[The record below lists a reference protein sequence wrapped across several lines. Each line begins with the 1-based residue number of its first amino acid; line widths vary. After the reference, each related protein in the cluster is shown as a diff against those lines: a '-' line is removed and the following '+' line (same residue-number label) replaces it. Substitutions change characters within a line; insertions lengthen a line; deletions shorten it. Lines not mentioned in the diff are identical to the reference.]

1 MRIGEACRAAAAQ
14 LRAAGVPDPA
24 WDSGQLMSRVTGLA
38 PLMARLSEREL
49 TAEEAAAFDA
59 LVQRRL
65 QREPLQYILGTQ
77 DFCGRSF
84 AVDGRVLI
92 PRPETELLAERA
104 VRALQDFGPGA
115 HALDLCCG
123 SGCLGITLALEAPSA
138 QVDMADLSED
148 ALAVTRKNADRLG
161 AQVSLLQGDLW
172 DAVDAR
178 QYQLIVS
185 NPPYIPDAV
194 CLALQAE
201 VMREPPMALKGGM
214 DGLDFYRRIAAGLR
228 KHLLPGGVL
237 LLEVG
242 FDQAERVAELLRA
255 AGCETACHEDYQ
267 HILRMVEAR
276 WA

>member
-49 TAEEAAAFDA
+49 TAKEATAFDA

-104 VRALQDFGPGA
+104 VRALQAFGPGT

-123 SGCLGITLALEAPSA
+123 SGCLGITLALEVPSA

-148 ALAVTRKNADRLG
+148 ALAVTRKNAERLG
-161 AQVSLLQGDLW
+161 AQVSLLRGDLW

-185 NPPYIPDAV
+185 NPPYIPDAD

>member
-38 PLMARLSEREL
+38 PLMARLSEGEL
-49 TAEEAAAFDA
+49 TAEEAAAFDV

-148 ALAVTRKNADRLG
+148 ALAVTRKNAERLG
-161 AQVSLLQGDLW
+161 AQVSLHQGDLW

-185 NPPYIPDAV
+185 NPPYIPDED

>member
-14 LRAAGVPDPA
+14 LRTAGVPDPA

-49 TAEEAAAFDA
+49 TAKEAAAFDA

-148 ALAVTRKNADRLG
+148 ALAVTRKNAERLG
-161 AQVSLLQGDLW
+161 AQVSLPQGDLW

-185 NPPYIPDAV
+185 NPPYIPDAD

>member
-14 LRAAGVPDPA
+14 LRTAGVPDPA

-148 ALAVTRKNADRLG
+148 ALAVTRKNAERLG
-161 AQVSLLQGDLW
+161 AQVSLLRGDLW

-185 NPPYIPDAV
+185 NPPYIPDAD

>member
-14 LRAAGVPDPA
+14 LRTAGVPDPA
-24 WDSGQLMSRVTGLA
+24 WDSGQLMSRVTGLV

-123 SGCLGITLALEAPSA
+123 SGCLGITLALEVPSA

-148 ALAVTRKNADRLG
+148 ALAVTRKNAERLG
-161 AQVSLLQGDLW
+161 AQVSLHQGDLW

-185 NPPYIPDAV
+185 NPPYIPDAD

>member
-14 LRAAGVPDPA
+14 LRTAGVPDPA

-123 SGCLGITLALEAPSA
+123 SGCLGITLALEVPSA

-161 AQVSLLQGDLW
+161 AQVSLLRGDLW

-185 NPPYIPDAV
+185 NPPYIPDED

-214 DGLDFYRRIAAGLR
+214 DGLDFYRRIATGLR

>member
-14 LRAAGVPDPA
+14 LRTAGVPDPA
-24 WDSGQLMSRVTGLA
+24 WDSGQLMSRATGLA

-161 AQVSLLQGDLW
+161 AQVSLHQGDLW
-172 DAVDAR
+172 DAVDAK

-185 NPPYIPDAV
+185 NPPYIPDAD

>member
-1 MRIGEACRAAAAQ
+1 MRMGEACRAAAAQ
-14 LRAAGVPDPA
+14 LRTAGVPDPA

-148 ALAVTRKNADRLG
+148 ALAVTRKNAERLG
-161 AQVSLLQGDLW
+161 AQVSLLRGDLW

-185 NPPYIPDAV
+185 NPPYIPDED

>member
-14 LRAAGVPDPA
+14 LRTAGVPDPA

-123 SGCLGITLALEAPSA
+123 SGCLGITLALEVPSA

-148 ALAVTRKNADRLG
+148 ALAVTRKNAERLG
-161 AQVSLLQGDLW
+161 AQVSLHQGDLW

-185 NPPYIPDAV
+185 NPPYIPDAD

-201 VMREPPMALKGGM
+201 VMREPLMALKGGT

>member
-14 LRAAGVPDPA
+14 LRTAGVPDPA

-161 AQVSLLQGDLW
+161 AQVSLHQGDLW

-185 NPPYIPDAV
+185 NPPYIPDAD

>member
-14 LRAAGVPDPA
+14 LRAAGVLDPA

-148 ALAVTRKNADRLG
+148 ALAVTRKNAERLG
-161 AQVSLLQGDLW
+161 AQVSLLRGDLW

-185 NPPYIPDAV
+185 NPPYIPDED

>member
-104 VRALQDFGPGA
+104 VRALQGFSPGA

-123 SGCLGITLALEAPSA
+123 SGCLGITLALEVPSA
-138 QVDMADLSED
+138 PVDMADLSED

-161 AQVSLLQGDLW
+161 AQVSLLRGDLW
-172 DAVDAR
+172 DAVRAR

-185 NPPYIPDAV
+185 NPPYIPDAD

-228 KHLLPGGVL
+228 EHLLPGGVL

-267 HILRMVEAR
+267 HILRMVEAH

>member
-14 LRAAGVPDPA
+14 LRTAGVLDPA

-49 TAEEAAAFDA
+49 TAKEAAAFDV

-123 SGCLGITLALEAPSA
+123 SGCLGITLALEVPSA

-161 AQVSLLQGDLW
+161 AQVSLLRGDLW

-185 NPPYIPDAV
+185 NPPYIPDAD

>member
-1 MRIGEACRAAAAQ
+1 MSIGEACRAAAAQ

-38 PLMARLSEREL
+38 PLTARLSEREL

-104 VRALQDFGPGA
+104 VRALQGFGSGA

-123 SGCLGITLALEAPSA
+123 SGCLGITLALEVPSA

-148 ALAVTRKNADRLG
+148 ALAVTRKNAERLG
-161 AQVSLLQGDLW
+161 AQVSLHQGDLW
-172 DAVDAR
+172 DAVDAK

-185 NPPYIPDAV
+185 NPPYIPDAD

>member
-59 LVQRRL
+59 LVQQRL

-115 HALDLCCG
+115 RALDLCCG
-123 SGCLGITLALEAPSA
+123 SGCLGITLALEVPSA

-148 ALAVTRKNADRLG
+148 ALAVTRKNAERLG
-161 AQVSLLQGDLW
+161 AQVSLLRGDLW

-185 NPPYIPDAV
+185 NPPYIPDAD

>member
-14 LRAAGVPDPA
+14 LRTAGVPDPA

-104 VRALQDFGPGA
+104 VRALQDFGSGA

-123 SGCLGITLALEAPSA
+123 SGCLGITLALEVPSA

-148 ALAVTRKNADRLG
+148 ALAVTRKNAERLG
-161 AQVSLLQGDLW
+161 AQVSLLRGDLW

-185 NPPYIPDAV
+185 NPPYIPDAD

>member
-104 VRALQDFGPGA
+104 VRALQDFGSGA

-123 SGCLGITLALEAPSA
+123 SGCLGITLALEVPSA

-172 DAVDAR
+172 DAVRAR

-185 NPPYIPDAV
+185 NPPYIPDAD

>member
-104 VRALQDFGPGA
+104 VRALRGFGPGA

-123 SGCLGITLALEAPSA
+123 SGCLGITLALEVPSA

-161 AQVSLLQGDLW
+161 AQVSLHQGDLW

-185 NPPYIPDAV
+185 NPPYIPDED

>member
-1 MRIGEACRAAAAQ
+1 
-14 LRAAGVPDPA
+14 
-24 WDSGQLMSRVTGLA
+24 
-38 PLMARLSEREL
+38 
-49 TAEEAAAFDA
+49 
-59 LVQRRL
+59 
-65 QREPLQYILGTQ
+65 
-77 DFCGRSF
+77 
-84 AVDGRVLI
+84 
-92 PRPETELLAERA
+92 
-104 VRALQDFGPGA
+104 
-115 HALDLCCG
+115 
-123 SGCLGITLALEAPSA
+123 
-138 QVDMADLSED
+138 MADLSED
-148 ALAVTRKNADRLG
+148 ALAVTRKNAERLG
-161 AQVSLLQGDLW
+161 AQVSLHQGDLW
-172 DAVDAR
+172 DAVDAK

-185 NPPYIPDAV
+185 NPPYIPDAD

-267 HILRMVEAR
+267 DILRMVEAR

>member
-14 LRAAGVPDPA
+14 LRTAGVPDPA

-49 TAEEAAAFDA
+49 TAKEAAAFDA

-65 QREPLQYILGTQ
+65 QREPLQNILGTQ

-104 VRALQDFGPGA
+104 VRALQDFGSGA

-123 SGCLGITLALEAPSA
+123 SGCLGITLALEVPSA

-148 ALAVTRKNADRLG
+148 ALAVTRKNAERLD
-161 AQVSLLQGDLW
+161 AQVSLLRGDLW

-185 NPPYIPDAV
+185 NPPYIPDED
-194 CLALQAE
+194 CLALQTE
-201 VMREPPMALKGGM
+201 VMREPLMALKGGT

>member
-148 ALAVTRKNADRLG
+148 ALAVTRKNAERLG
-161 AQVSLLQGDLW
+161 AQVSLRQGDLW

-185 NPPYIPDAV
+185 NPPYIPDAD

>member
-14 LRAAGVPDPA
+14 LRTAGVPDPA
-24 WDSGQLMSRVTGLA
+24 WDSGQLMSRATGLA

-65 QREPLQYILGTQ
+65 QREPLQNILGTQ

-161 AQVSLLQGDLW
+161 AQVSLLRGDLW

-185 NPPYIPDAV
+185 NPPYIPDAD

>member
-14 LRAAGVPDPA
+14 LRTAGVPDPA

-49 TAEEAAAFDA
+49 TAKEAAAFDA

-104 VRALQDFGPGA
+104 VRALQDFGSGA

-123 SGCLGITLALEAPSA
+123 SGCLGITLALEVPSA

-148 ALAVTRKNADRLG
+148 ALAVTRKNAERLD
-161 AQVSLLQGDLW
+161 AQVSLLRGDLW

-185 NPPYIPDAV
+185 NPPYIPDED
-194 CLALQAE
+194 CLALQTE
-201 VMREPPMALKGGM
+201 VMREPLMALKGGT

>member
-84 AVDGRVLI
+84 EVDGRVLI

-148 ALAVTRKNADRLG
+148 ALAVTRKNAERLG
-161 AQVSLLQGDLW
+161 AQVSLLQGNLW
-172 DAVDAR
+172 DAVDVR

-185 NPPYIPDAV
+185 NPPYIPDED

>member
-14 LRAAGVPDPA
+14 LRAAGVPDPT

-148 ALAVTRKNADRLG
+148 ALAVTRKNAERLG
-161 AQVSLLQGDLW
+161 AQVSLLRGDLW

-185 NPPYIPDAV
+185 NPPYIPDAD

>member
-14 LRAAGVPDPA
+14 LRTAGVPDPA

-49 TAEEAAAFDA
+49 TAKEAAAFDA

-148 ALAVTRKNADRLG
+148 ALAVTRKNAERLG
-161 AQVSLLQGDLW
+161 AQVSLHQGDLW

-185 NPPYIPDAV
+185 NPPYIPDAD

>member
-14 LRAAGVPDPA
+14 LRTAGVPDPA

-104 VRALQDFGPGA
+104 VRALQGFGSGA

-161 AQVSLLQGDLW
+161 AQVSLLRGDLW
-172 DAVDAR
+172 DAVRAR

-185 NPPYIPDAV
+185 NPPYIPDAD

-228 KHLLPGGVL
+228 EHLLPGGVL

>member
-14 LRAAGVPDPA
+14 LRTAGVPDPA

-148 ALAVTRKNADRLG
+148 ALAVTRKNAERLG
-161 AQVSLLQGDLW
+161 AQVSLLRGDLW

-185 NPPYIPDAV
+185 NPPYIPDAD

-201 VMREPPMALKGGM
+201 VMREPPMALKGGT
-214 DGLDFYRRIAAGLR
+214 DGFDFYRRIAAGLR

>member
-14 LRAAGVPDPA
+14 LRTAGVPDPA

-123 SGCLGITLALEAPSA
+123 SGCLGITLALEVPSA

-148 ALAVTRKNADRLG
+148 ALAVTRKNAERLG
-161 AQVSLLQGDLW
+161 AQVSLLRGDLW
-172 DAVDAR
+172 DAVVAR

-185 NPPYIPDAV
+185 NPPYIPDAD

-228 KHLLPGGVL
+228 KHLLSGGVL

>member
-14 LRAAGVPDPA
+14 LRTAGVPDPA

-148 ALAVTRKNADRLG
+148 ALAVTRKNAERLG
-161 AQVSLLQGDLW
+161 AQVSLFRGDLW

-185 NPPYIPDAV
+185 NPPYIPDAD

>member
-161 AQVSLLQGDLW
+161 AQVSLHQGDLW
-172 DAVDAR
+172 DAVDAK

-185 NPPYIPDAV
+185 NPPYIPDAD

-228 KHLLPGGVL
+228 KHRLPGGVL

>member
-14 LRAAGVPDPA
+14 LRTAGVPDPA

-138 QVDMADLSED
+138 QMDMADLSED
-148 ALAVTRKNADRLG
+148 ALAVTRKNAERLG
-161 AQVSLLQGDLW
+161 AQVSLLRGDLW

-185 NPPYIPDAV
+185 NPPYIPDAD

-255 AGCETACHEDYQ
+255 ADCETACHEDYQ

>member
-14 LRAAGVPDPA
+14 LRAAGVLDPA

-104 VRALQDFGPGA
+104 VRALQDFGSGA

-123 SGCLGITLALEAPSA
+123 SGCLGITLALEVPSA

-185 NPPYIPDAV
+185 NPPYIPDED
-194 CLALQAE
+194 CLALQTE
-201 VMREPPMALKGGM
+201 VMREPLMALKGGT